1 MTELGRQTA
10 GKLLVLMVWIW
21 ISRGKLTRCKNH
33 GAGVC
38 LKWIIFK
45 QYNKYN
51 LDPKMVR
58 KLSTAEKQLTL
69 NH

>member
-21 ISRGKLTRCKNH
+21 ISRGKLTRCKNQ

-38 LKWIIFK
+38 LKGIIFK

-51 LDPKMVR
+51 LDPKMVM
-58 KLSTAEKQLTL
+58 KLSTAEKQLPL